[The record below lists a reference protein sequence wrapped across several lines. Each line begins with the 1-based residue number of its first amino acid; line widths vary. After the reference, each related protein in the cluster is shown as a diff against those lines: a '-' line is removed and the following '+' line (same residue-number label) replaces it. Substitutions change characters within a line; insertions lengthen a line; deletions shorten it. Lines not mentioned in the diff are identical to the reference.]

1 VAIGRAVNRGGAGD
15 GDSDGRAEMTQP
27 KLPPTARPRR
37 LGQRIGLRP
46 LVYLLRR
53 LASGYRAGVDPRR
66 IWAME
71 TQSGPLGQRAAFQ
84 EIGRRTADGDALS
97 QSLRGCGGVFPSL
110 VADMVELG
118 EQTGKMDTV
127 FTRLADH
134 YEHIAD
140 LRRSFLIGI
149 LWPAIQF
156 VFAVLLVG
164 FLIWIFGWITER
176 NEGDMVDPLGFGLV
190 GTRGL
195 AIYFGG
201 IGFLVANALLA
212 ALAFKQGW
220 LGAPIARVLLA
231 LPVIGKCL
239 RMNALARMA
248 WTLSLALESGS
259 DARRALRL
267 SLRSSQLAYYEEM
280 ADQADAVILRGGEF
294 HEALRSTGR
303 FPDDFLMALESAEH
317 AGAVAESLDVVSRD
331 YSERAKLANK
341 LLTTAATI
349 AIGAAVAVFVVFLI
363 FRLFFFYLGMLE
375 DALKGI

>member
-1 VAIGRAVNRGGAGD
+1 
-15 GDSDGRAEMTQP
+15 
-27 KLPPTARPRR
+27 
-37 LGQRIGLRP
+37 
-46 LVYLLRR
+46 
-53 LASGYRAGVDPRR
+53 
-66 IWAME
+66 
-71 TQSGPLGQRAAFQ
+71 
-84 EIGRRTADGDALS
+84 
-97 QSLRGCGGVFPSL
+97 
-110 VADMVELG
+110 
-118 EQTGKMDTV
+118 
-127 FTRLADH
+127 
-134 YEHIAD
+134 
-140 LRRSFLIGI
+140 
-149 LWPAIQF
+149 
-156 VFAVLLVG
+156 
-164 FLIWIFGWITER
+164 
-176 NEGDMVDPLGFGLV
+176 
-190 GTRGL
+190 
-195 AIYFGG
+195 
-201 IGFLVANALLA
+201 
-212 ALAFKQGW
+212 
-220 LGAPIARVLLA
+220 
-231 LPVIGKCL
+231 
-239 RMNALARMA
+239 MNALARMA

>member
-1 VAIGRAVNRGGAGD
+1 
-15 GDSDGRAEMTQP
+15 
-27 KLPPTARPRR
+27 
-37 LGQRIGLRP
+37 
-46 LVYLLRR
+46 
-53 LASGYRAGVDPRR
+53 
-66 IWAME
+66 ME
-71 TQSGPLGQRAAFQ
+71 TQSGPLGQRAAFH

-110 VADMVELG
+110 MSDMVELG

-134 YEHIAD
+134 YEHMVE
-140 LRRSFLIGI
+140 LRRNFLIGI
-149 LWPAIQF
+149 LWPAIQL

-176 NEGDMVDPLGFGLV
+176 NEGEMVDPLGFGLV
-190 GTRGL
+190 GNRGL

-201 IGFLVANALLA
+201 IGFLAANVLLA
-212 ALAFKQGW
+212 ALAFRQGW
-220 LGAPIARVLLA
+220 LGAPVARVLLA
-231 LPVIGKCL
+231 LPIIGKCL
-239 RMNALARMA
+239 RTNALARMA

-267 SLRSSQLAYYEEM
+267 ALRSSQMAYYEET
-280 ADQADAVILRGGEF
+280 AATADAVITRGGEF

-317 AGAVAESLDVVSRD
+317 AGAVAESLDVISRD
-331 YSERAKLANK
+331 YSERARIANK
-341 LLTTAATI
+341 LLTMAATF

-363 FRLFFFYLGMLE
+363 FRLFLFYLGMIE

>member
-1 VAIGRAVNRGGAGD
+1 MNDLRHTPVGR
-15 GDSDGRAEMTQP
+15 SQ
-27 KLPPTARPRR
+27 R
-37 LGQRIGLRP
+37 LGPRIGLRP

-53 LASGYRAGVDPRR
+53 LASAYRAGVAPRT

-71 TQSGPLGQRAAFQ
+71 VQGGPAGQRAAFR
-84 EIGRRTADGDALS
+84 EIGRRVADGDALS
-97 QSLRGCGGVFPSL
+97 ESLRACGGVFPSL
-110 VADMVELG
+110 VSDMVELG

-134 YEHIAD
+134 YEHMSE
-140 LRRSFLIGI
+140 LRRNFLLGI

-176 NEGDMVDPLGFGLV
+176 NEGEMVDPLGFGLV

-201 IGFLVANALLA
+201 IGFLVANVLLV

-220 LGAPIARVLLA
+220 VGAPIARVLLS
-231 LPVIGKCL
+231 LPVIGKWL

-267 SLRSSQLAYYEEM
+267 SLRSTQLAYYDET
-280 ADQADAVILRGGEF
+280 ANTADAVILRGGEF
-294 HEALRSTGR
+294 HEALRATGR

-331 YSERAKLANK
+331 YSERARTANK
-341 LLTTAATI
+341 LLTTAATLG
-349 AIGAAVAVFVVFLI
+349 IGAMVALFVIFLI

-375 DALKGI
+375 DALKGL

>member
-1 VAIGRAVNRGGAGD
+1 
-15 GDSDGRAEMTQP
+15 MTQP
-27 KLPPTARPRR
+27 RSSPGIRPQRFGR
-37 LGQRIGLRP
+37 RIGLRP
-46 LVYLLRR
+46 LVQLLRR
-53 LASGYRAGVDPRR
+53 LASAYRAGVDPRR
-66 IWAME
+66 VWAME
-71 TQSGPLGQRAAFQ
+71 TQSGPLGQRAAFH

-110 VADMVELG
+110 MSDMVELG

-134 YEHIAD
+134 YEHMVE
-140 LRRSFLIGI
+140 LRRNFLIGI

-176 NEGDMVDPLGFGLV
+176 NEGEMVDPLGFGLV
-190 GTRGL
+190 GNRGL

-201 IGFLVANALLA
+201 IGFLAANVLLA
-212 ALAFKQGW
+212 ALAFRQGW
-220 LGAPIARVLLA
+220 LGAPVARVLLA
-231 LPVIGKCL
+231 LPIIGKCL
-239 RMNALARMA
+239 RTNALARMA

-267 SLRSSQLAYYEEM
+267 ALRSSQMAYYEET
-280 ADQADAVILRGGEF
+280 AATADAVITRGGEF

-317 AGAVAESLDVVSRD
+317 AGAVAESLDVISRD
-331 YSERAKLANK
+331 YSERARIANK
-341 LLTTAATI
+341 LLTMAATF

-363 FRLFFFYLGMLE
+363 FRLFLFYLGMIE

>member
-1 VAIGRAVNRGGAGD
+1 
-15 GDSDGRAEMTQP
+15 
-27 KLPPTARPRR
+27 
-37 LGQRIGLRP
+37 
-46 LVYLLRR
+46 
-53 LASGYRAGVDPRR
+53 
-66 IWAME
+66 
-71 TQSGPLGQRAAFQ
+71 
-84 EIGRRTADGDALS
+84 
-97 QSLRGCGGVFPSL
+97 
-110 VADMVELG
+110 MVELG

-134 YEHIAD
+134 YEHIAE
-140 LRRSFLIGI
+140 LRRNFLIGI

-176 NEGDMVDPLGFGLV
+176 NEGEMVDPLGFGLV
-190 GTRGL
+190 GARGL

-201 IGFLVANALLA
+201 IGFLAANVLLV

-267 SLRSSQLAYYEEM
+267 SLRSSQLAYYEET

-294 HEALRSTGR
+294 HEALVP
-303 FPDDFLMALESAEH
+303 FA
-317 AGAVAESLDVVSRD
+317 AGGSNDVFARAVAESLDVVSRD

-363 FRLFFFYLGMLE
+363 FRLFFFYLGMIE
-375 DALKGI
+375 DALQGL